1 MKKLYLLLI
10 TAILI
15 LPVSCIKSQMD
26 KTNELIETHIQ
37 KMLVIPESYDP
48 VETILDSAYA
58 PYDSPE
64 LLALTYKVSQMGIEL
79 QNLKDKAKIAKSFMS
94 IWEEDPYSSSFAQN
108 EYQESK
114 AEYEQIVEQQKEVEK
129 RLTKAGEEMKELLQ
143 KEPEFIGYK
152 ATHRYRAK
160 NNAGQVLIG
169 DQFYIF
175 NKDLTEILASYD
187 MDSDEYII
195 SQEVIKQISQIQ

>member
-1 MKKLYLLLI
+1 MVPI
-10 TAILI
+10 
-15 LPVSCIKSQMD
+15 
-26 KTNELIETHIQ
+26 
-37 KMLVIPESYDP
+37 
-48 VETILDSAYA
+48 
-58 PYDSPE
+58 
-64 LLALTYKVSQMGIEL
+64 
-79 QNLKDKAKIAKSFMS
+79 
-94 IWEEDPYSSSFAQN
+94 
-108 EYQESK
+108 
-114 AEYEQIVEQQKEVEK
+114 YEQIVEQQKEVEK

>member
-1 MKKLYLLLI
+1 
-10 TAILI
+10 
-15 LPVSCIKSQMD
+15 MD